1 MFCSRNLNN
10 SSNHIRERALILVH
24 DNYNNSFYYILEMSN
39 KRIILLAKTE
49 HIAKEIYKFTNGLSP
64 PIMNDF
70 STLEKFLTT
79 SEMFSACFRH

>member
-1 MFCSRNLNN
+1 
-10 SSNHIRERALILVH
+10 
-24 DNYNNSFYYILEMSN
+24 MSN
-39 KRIILLAKTE
+39 KRIIFLAKTE